1 VRKIPY
7 YRKHVIAKLK
17 ELTYLDDKP
26 VFEDERRYC
35 DAFQRGGI
43 EEERKERTKYKQ
55 EKIDADNQRLQD
67 FRDLVETWKKDKPEK
82 TPTEEEKEEENKKLE
97 EKQKMMDKCLKLK
110 KDKDKSKKLVI
121 HEEDGDEREVEI
133 NTKVNCPKADKTQS
147 NEKTITKN
155 PEDEFFDKNANPVI
169 KEIIKEEG
177 EKSEKRPFVKDNNIF
192 DHDEVDDLHM
202 PDLEHVSKD
211 GKTNTPVDVEEL
223 IRSVEREQEQEPEQH
238 QVRTETSQE
247 VHFTE
252 KINSFSSHPNHIK
265 EEIVNEEKK
274 EKMKEAEQRS
284 KSFFDEVD

>member
-110 KDKDKSKKLVI
+110 KDKDKSKKLV
-121 HEEDGDEREVEI
+121 
-133 NTKVNCPKADKTQS
+133 
-147 NEKTITKN
+147 
-155 PEDEFFDKNANPVI
+155 EDEFFDKNANPVI